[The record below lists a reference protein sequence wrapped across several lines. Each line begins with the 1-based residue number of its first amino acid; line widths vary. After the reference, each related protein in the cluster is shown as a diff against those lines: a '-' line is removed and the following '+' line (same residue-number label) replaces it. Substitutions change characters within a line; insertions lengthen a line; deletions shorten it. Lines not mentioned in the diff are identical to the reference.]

1 MIISLR
7 IYALRGAKMFLY
19 VSRRLISAII
29 TLLFVITITFFLM
42 HAVPGGPF
50 TGEKTLKPQIL
61 KNLNEKYGLDKPI
74 LVQYKNYLV
83 SLSRFDLG
91 PSYRHTGQS
100 VNQII
105 ARTFPVSAKL
115 GGIAILI
122 SILFGIPMGVLSALK
137 RGQWEDKVI
146 MVVATVGI
154 AVPMFVLATV
164 GMILFGVNL
173 KWLPTSGLKSFK
185 HYILPATS
193 LAFFPMAFIAR
204 LMRSSMLDVINQDYV
219 RTAKA
224 KGLDKF
230 TVIFIH
236 ALKNSLLP
244 VITYLGPLTAGIL
257 TGSFVVERIFTI
269 PGLGKFFIDSITNR
283 DYSIIMGVT
292 IFYGFILIMM
302 NLIVDIAYV
311 FVDPRIKFEK

>member
-1 MIISLR
+1 
-7 IYALRGAKMFLY
+7 MFLY
-19 VSRRLISAII
+19 LSKRVISAFI
-29 TLLFVITITFFLM
+29 TLMFVITITFFLM

-61 KNLNEKYGLDKPI
+61 ENLNEKYGLDKPI

-83 SLSRFDLG
+83 SLFKLDLG
-91 PSYRHTGQS
+91 PSYKYPGQS
-100 VNQII
+100 VNEII
-105 ARTFPVSAKL
+105 SRTFPISAKL
-115 GGIAILI
+115 GIVSVLIA
-122 SILFGIPMGVLSALK
+122 ILFGIPMGVLSALK
-137 RGQWEDKVI
+137 KGRWEDKVI
-146 MVVATVGI
+146 MVVATLGI
-154 AVPMFVLATV
+154 AVPMFVLATI

-173 KWLPTSGLKSFK
+173 KWLPTTGLKTIK
-185 HYILPATS
+185 HYILPSIS

-204 LMRSSMLDVINQDYV
+204 LMRSSMLDVINQDYI

-230 TVIFIH
+230 SVIFKH

-257 TGSFVVERIFTI
+257 TGSFVVERVYTI

-283 DYSIIMGVT
+283 DYSTIMGVT
-292 IFYGFILIMM
+292 IFYGFILIVM
-302 NLIVDIAYV
+302 NLLVDIAYV
-311 FVDPRIKFEK
+311 LVDPRIKLEK